1 MKVLMYIEPH
11 PVRDSYEEFSG
22 IGRFL
27 VESMLAYK
35 NAEDFELRVFS
46 NNSVI
51 DILNLAI
58 PSAGFIC
65 ERPTGVES
73 KHLESYKSAWREDTI
88 QTWVDLTN
96 GVGEVAH
103 FYYSILQRIYS
114 NFEFD
119 AVVLWSENGAVR
131 TFCREN
137 GIIALHGELGP
148 TRTPFQETMYF
159 DPSGTNGNA
168 AARSAPLPNLDVR
181 DLPPATWLGM
191 KSREENNPEGIG
203 IIDTPYTAVIDA
215 LALQVQHPYVYI
227 PLQLAD
233 DLNTIKNSSFKGPKD
248 FLEKILPKFLAQG
261 LNIVIKPHPGSIH
274 RPYNLIEE
282 TKALSYAKS
291 LGEGICILNRST
303 TITRALRLISQA
315 TYVCTINSSV
325 GYEALLLGKTPIVLG
340 DAYYDVGGLLKLSL
354 DQLSNLASVQWNNDE
369 IVKLVN
375 FVSGHLLIDK
385 ASVATGQPIIQ
396 ILKFLINS
404 RHDETVLDN
413 VQFWKNWVNDIK
425 FGIEWIGN
433 SEPDDSEIQAGSIFG
448 NIELLAARSRKFE
461 IEGSQI
467 TIKSIGPKGV
477 TLKKGIAKTAHP
489 YFIAHIDIVDS
500 VTKKNLVK
508 ISGWSVD
515 ANMRP
520 PAAVIIIEGDSV
532 VSIHRTLV
540 QRQDTVDF
548 LKANIRKAAEC
559 AIHPTCGFSF
569 ESPIK
574 TLDTSR
580 IMFLSADNI
589 ASVGLLQPGLF
600 SPTL

>member
-35 NAEDFELRVFS
+35 NVEDFELRVFS
-46 NNSVI
+46 NNAVI

-73 KHLESYKSAWREDTI
+73 KLLDFYKTAWREDTI
-88 QTWVDLTN
+88 GNWIDLTN
-96 GVGEVAH
+96 GVGDITK
-103 FYYSILQRIYS
+103 FYYSILQRIH
-114 NFEFD
+114 NHFNFD

-131 TFCREN
+131 NFCREN
-137 GIIALHGELGP
+137 DIIALHGELGP
-148 TRTPFQETMYF
+148 TRAPFQETMYF
-159 DPSGTNGNA
+159 DPAGTNGNA
-168 AARSAPLPNLDVR
+168 AARSASLRNLDLR

-191 KSREENNPEGIG
+191 KSREENNPDGIG
-203 IIDTPYTAVIDA
+203 IIDTPYTAVIDT
-215 LALQVQHPYVYI
+215 LALQIQYPYVYI

-233 DLNTIKNSSFKGPKD
+233 DLNTIKNSAFKGPKD
-248 FLEKILPKFLAQG
+248 FLEQILPKFLAQG
-261 LNIVIKPHPGSIH
+261 FNIVIKPHPGSIH

-282 TKALSYAKS
+282 TKALSYANS
-291 LGEGICILNRST
+291 LGERICILDRST
-303 TITRALRLISQA
+303 TVTRALRLISQA
-315 TYVCTINSSV
+315 AYVCTINSSV

-354 DQLSNLASVQWNNDE
+354 DQLSSLESVQWNNE
-369 IVKLVN
+369 QITKLVN

-396 ILKFLINS
+396 ILKFLSNS
-404 RHDETVLDN
+404 RRHELVPSD
-413 VQFWKNWVNDIK
+413 VQFWKNWVANIK
-425 FGIEWIGN
+425 YGIEWIGN
-433 SEPDDSEIQAGSIFG
+433 SQPDDSEIQAGSIFG
-448 NIELLAARSRKFE
+448 NIDLLAARFRKFE

-467 TIKSIGPKGV
+467 TIKSLGPKGV
-477 TLKKGIAKTAHP
+477 TLRKGIAKTVHP
-489 YFIAHIDIVDS
+489 YFIAHIDIVDAT
-500 VTKKNLVK
+500 TKKDLVK
-508 ISGWSVD
+508 ISGWTVD
-515 ANMRP
+515 SHMRP
-520 PAAVIIIEGDSV
+520 PAAVIIIEGDNV

-548 LKANIRKAAEC
+548 LKANIKNAGEC
-559 AIHPTCGFSF
+559 SIHPTCGFSF

-574 TLDTSR
+574 NVKTSK

-589 ASVGLLQPGLF
+589 ASVGSLQPGLF
-600 SPTL
+600 SPII